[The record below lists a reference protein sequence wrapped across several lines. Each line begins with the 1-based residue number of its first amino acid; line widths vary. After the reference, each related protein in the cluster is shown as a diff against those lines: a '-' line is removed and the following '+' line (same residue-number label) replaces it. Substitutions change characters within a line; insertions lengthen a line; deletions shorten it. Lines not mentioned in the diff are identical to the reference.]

1 MRRRSRPINFIIC
14 SNFADSI
21 PRATAAAITMPIEN
35 LDKMKVAELRAEL
48 AKLGMDTKGT
58 KPILLA
64 RLKEALANMPEE
76 GTTFYQLNENKL
88 PLHIL
93 TVLGKIFW
101 KCI

>member
-1 MRRRSRPINFIIC
+1 MKKPARFSLSRIS
-14 SNFADSI
+14 SNFAALI
-21 PRATAAAITMPIEN
+21 LTTAATMPIEN

-76 GTTFYQLNENKL
+76 GTN
-88 PLHIL
+88 
-93 TVLGKIFW
+93 V
-101 KCI
+101 